1 MTSRRDCPWNLALR
15 SALHN
20 LTSHIYAHFSIDPDI
35 SQGNPMMCPRQWTL
49 FFRRGGTD
57 PPHQPN
63 GRDTHRRRHRVQRF
77 DRVFGRLHPRL
88 PGTHSA
94 MAIKKIWGNS
104 VGKSATPKSST
115 GPTVVGGFYS
125 VQFPPVSLGFH
136 RAGCQV
142 KSWTELSLQKSI
154 PGKEKVSLEECDL
167 CAKSWDDM
175 TSPDQAEKK
184 WGLTGNIHA
193 KMIHTIGSVRNFG
206 QHIYNI
212 DICHHLP
219 RFEDFAVD
227 GLQAASVV
235 IQDSRHLSAVLWWA

>member
-94 MAIKKIWGNS
+94 MAIKKNL
-104 VGKSATPKSST
+104 GKFCWEICDSKKFHWAHCCGWFLFGPVST
-115 GPTVVGGFYS
+115 GFPR
-125 VQFPPVSLGFH
+125 FPPCWL
-136 RAGCQV
+136 
-142 KSWTELSLQKSI
+142 
-154 PGKEKVSLEECDL
+154 PGQILDWAVPPE
-167 CAKSWDDM
+167 
-175 TSPDQAEKK
+175 
-184 WGLTGNIHA
+184 IHP
-193 KMIHTIGSVRNFG
+193 GEG
-206 QHIYNI
+206 
-212 DICHHLP
+212 
-219 RFEDFAVD
+219 E
-227 GLQAASVV
+227 G
-235 IQDSRHLSAVLWWA
+235 

>member
-1 MTSRRDCPWNLALR
+1 MGKS
-15 SALHN
+15 
-20 LTSHIYAHFSIDPDI
+20 
-35 SQGNPMMCPRQWTL
+35 GE
-49 FFRRGGTD
+49 
-57 PPHQPN
+57 
-63 GRDTHRRRHRVQRF
+63 
-77 DRVFGRLHPRL
+77 
-88 PGTHSA
+88 
-94 MAIKKIWGNS
+94 
-104 VGKSATPKSST
+104 KSATPKSST

-125 VQFPPVSLGFH
+125 AQFPPVSLGFH

-235 IQDSRHLSAVLWWA
+235 IQDSRHLSAVPWWA

>member
-1 MTSRRDCPWNLALR
+1 MPWR
-15 SALHN
+15 S
-20 LTSHIYAHFSIDPDI
+20 
-35 SQGNPMMCPRQWTL
+35 
-49 FFRRGGTD
+49 
-57 PPHQPN
+57 
-63 GRDTHRRRHRVQRF
+63 
-77 DRVFGRLHPRL
+77 
-88 PGTHSA
+88 
-94 MAIKKIWGNS
+94 KKIWGNS

-184 WGLTGNIHA
+184 
-193 KMIHTIGSVRNFG
+193 
-206 QHIYNI
+206 
-212 DICHHLP
+212 
-219 RFEDFAVD
+219 
-227 GLQAASVV
+227 
-235 IQDSRHLSAVLWWA
+235 